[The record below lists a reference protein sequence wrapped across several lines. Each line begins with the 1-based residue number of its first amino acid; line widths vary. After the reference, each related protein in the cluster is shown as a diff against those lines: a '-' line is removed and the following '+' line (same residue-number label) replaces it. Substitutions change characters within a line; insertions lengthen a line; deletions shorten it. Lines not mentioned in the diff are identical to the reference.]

1 MTKDPHFHASLEIEA
16 VRLLATVSRQFLT
29 DRANRRDL
37 AEAVATWQEAVS
49 IADALPRAR
58 WRQAAGGGQANA

>member
-1 MTKDPHFHASLEIEA
+1 MPNDPHFHASLEVEA

-37 AEAVATWQEAVS
+37 AEAVATWQDAVS
-49 IADALPRAR
+49 VVDALASTQRTTVSR
-58 WRQAAGGGQANA
+58 TNG